1 FRDYVYIP
9 LGGSKGSVQTKIR
22 NTFIIFLLSGLW
34 HGANW
39 TFIFWGAL
47 NALYF
52 LPLLLMKTNRNRLDI
67 VAQGKYL
74 PNLRDIMN
82 MSLTFSL
89 TVIAWV
95 FFRSESLGYAFQ
107 YLSGI
112 FSTSF
117 FSIPDFPAAHKA
129 VILSLFILMLFSIE
143 WIGRESQYALAKFNT
158 VSSRPIR
165 WMFYYFIILVI
176 FVWGGEQQQFIYFQ
190 F

>member
-1 FRDYVYIP
+1 M
-9 LGGSKGSVQTKIR
+9 
-22 NTFIIFLLSGLW
+22 IIFLLSGLW

-52 LPLLLMKTNRNRLDI
+52 LPLLLLKTNRNALDV

-74 PNLRDIMN
+74 PSLRDAVKMG
-82 MSLTFSL
+82 LTFSL
-89 TVIAWV
+89 TLIAWI
-95 FFRSESLGYAFQ
+95 FFRSESLGHAFQ
-107 YLSGI
+107 YIRGV

-117 FSIPDFPAAHKA
+117 FSIPDFPGAHKA
-129 VILSLFILMLFSIE
+129 VILALFILLLFSIE
-143 WIGRESQYALAKFNT
+143 WIGREGHYALAKFNS
-158 VSSRPIR
+158 VASRPTR
-165 WMFYYFIILVI
+165 WMFYYFIILII